1 MSNLANYINAYTIAG
16 ALVVLVAVVLPLFVA
31 IRRRHRE
38 ARAAKRATEGDL
50 ANMMVLLQTMR
61 DTLRE
66 QKELAR
72 KLNESLDK
80 KVLFIRETV
89 DAALADLDRL
99 REGVSGSA
107 EELRGLHDR
116 LDALRTEADAVQHQL
131 QARPAPTAPTVPAAP
146 QAPEP
151 PAESAAPPE
160 PEPPEPEPAGA
171 PADDAG
177 QLDFGRLEEPLEV
190 VARPER
196 PGPEQSLLDN
206 WVGLDLNEEEP
217 EETRFPI
224 PEAAPE
230 EPESPELA
238 REAFRT
244 LLDLQERAPAPE
256 SPAASAS
263 AAVNASEGA
272 NGRAK
277 LTPLQQRV
285 YEYNDAGMS
294 IAEIANEIGI
304 GKGEV
309 RLILSIR
316 KERS

>member
-1 MSNLANYINAYTIAG
+1 MQELLRYMNPYTIAG
-16 ALVVLVAVVLPLFVA
+16 AIIIVAAIALPVFVRM
-31 IRRRHRE
+31 RRARQE

-50 ANMMVLLQTMR
+50 ANMMMLLQTMR

-89 DAALADLDRL
+89 DAAMNDLDRL
-99 REGVSGSA
+99 RTGVSDSA
-107 EELRGLHDR
+107 TELAGLRER
-116 LDALRTEADAVQHQL
+116 LEALRSETDSVRQRLAEAP
-131 QARPAPTAPTVPAAP
+131 RPAAEWQDAAPGGASARDEVPAPAP
-146 QAPEP
+146 APD
-151 PAESAAPPE
+151 
-160 PEPPEPEPAGA
+160 PEPA
-171 PADDAG
+171 AG
-177 QLDFGRLEEPLEV
+177 QLDFGAIDAPLEV

-196 PGPEQSLLDN
+196 PEADASLLDN
-206 WVGLDLNEEEP
+206 WVGLDLSEEEQP
-217 EETRFPI
+217 ETRFPV
-224 PEAAPE
+224 PDETPQ

-238 REAFRT
+238 REAFRA
-244 LLDLQERAPAPE
+244 LLDLEDRKPAPAPAP
-256 SPAASAS
+256 SPAPAMEPAGK
-263 AAVNASEGA
+263 NAEGA

-285 YEYNDAGMS
+285 YEYSDAGMS